1 MSFEILIKVW
11 RLFAISAM
19 FVKYAIFANFKRV
32 RFPSYLTIRQL
43 FANSAIFAKYAI
55 LTKFDAFKR
64 DPLAS
69 YFIFCEQLGCC
80 SPFLPFSSA
89 VRAFIAYLLTLPE
102 LLICF

>member
-32 RFPSYLTIRQL
+32 RFPSYLTIRRL

-69 YFIFCEQLGCC
+69 YFIFC
-80 SPFLPFSSA
+80 
-89 VRAFIAYLLTLPE
+89 
-102 LLICF
+102 